1 MYGAGAGA
9 ALFCLESEPTQ
20 FGRSRSR
27 LRDFGLPNPEPP
39 QKVATPQ
46 HCPEIP
52 YFIPYFFA
60 FNGCICVGWSCIV
73 WATPWPLPGDPGSH
87 PQWCQGRAANHH
99 FSFGRFVFGPLNFGW
114 FKSNSRY
121 WSMTDSTLYAWCADP
136 ALKSRNYLIPAKVF
150 PVFRLHFCSGSGLA

>member
-1 MYGAGAGA
+1 MERE
-9 ALFCLESEPTQ
+9 LELP
-20 FGRSRSR
+20 FFVWSRSR
-27 LRDFGLPNPEPP
+27 PNLVGAGVGSGTSDFPIRSHPKKWRLRNTVRKYHILFL
-39 QKVATPQ
+39 
-46 HCPEIP
+46 I
-52 YFIPYFFA
+52 FFA

-99 FSFGRFVFGPLNFGW
+99 FSFGRFVFGPLNSGW